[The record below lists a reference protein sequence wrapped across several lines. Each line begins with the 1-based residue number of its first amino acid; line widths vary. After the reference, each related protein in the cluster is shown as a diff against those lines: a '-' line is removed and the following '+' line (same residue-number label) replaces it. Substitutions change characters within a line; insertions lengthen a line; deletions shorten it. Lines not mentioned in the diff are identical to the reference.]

1 MGNIRNFLTQ
11 INVRDLIK
19 IFNIQIALAIFL
31 IFILFR
37 KLFSQILL
45 KIVFALTK
53 NKGKIKESKVYKIL
67 NNFWIFLGLYAAI
80 RMFRLSSQVLAN
92 VNTIF
97 EVICIIFATNI
108 VNSFITKDSKW
119 FRKVIKHSQNDAVN
133 NFVCKI
139 ARGIVWVIAGY
150 VIIKELGYDLT
161 GLVAGF
167 GVGSVIIS
175 LAAQDTVKSLL
186 SGAVI
191 LTDKPF
197 DIGDFIEVGNYKGT
211 VMDITFRSTRMK
223 ANDNSIITIPNA
235 TITSEY
241 VVNWNKLK
249 SRRLEFVLNLSMDTT
264 AEKIKNILEKIK
276 FVLKNNSNVL
286 PETVQV
292 NLDEIASYS
301 SDIKI
306 FLYINETDYI
316 RFLNIKEKIYCDILE
331 LVEKENID
339 LAYPT
344 QTILVKNT
352 ETENQEKSGKEN
364 L

>member
-1 MGNIRNFLTQ
+1 MDRIHAFLSQ

-31 IFILFR
+31 VFLIFR
-37 KLFSQILL
+37 GLFSQIIL
-45 KIVFALTK
+45 KIVFWLTK
-53 NKGKIKESKVYKIL
+53 NKGKVKDSKLYKIL
-67 NNFWIFLGLYAAI
+67 NNFFIFLGLYLAV
-80 RMFRLSSQVLAN
+80 RMFKLNEQALAN

-97 EVICIIFATNI
+97 EVICIVFVTNGI
-108 VNSFITKDSKW
+108 NSFISKDSKW
-119 FRKVIKHSQNDAVN
+119 FRKYINHSKNDAVN
-133 NFVCKI
+133 NFICKI
-139 ARGIVWVIAGY
+139 ARGIVWIISGY
-150 VIIKELGYDLT
+150 IIIKELGYDLT

-197 DIGDFIEVGNYKGT
+197 DIGDYIEIGNYKGT
-211 VMDITFRSTRMK
+211 VIDITFRSTRIK
-223 ANDNSIITIPNA
+223 AIDNSIITIPNS

-249 SRRLEFVLNLSMDTT
+249 SRRLDFVLNLSMDTT
-264 AEKIKNILEKIK
+264 SEKIKNVVEKIK
-276 FVLKNNSNVL
+276 LVLKNNENVL

-292 NLDEIASYS
+292 NLAEIASYS

-306 FLYINETDYI
+306 FLYVNETDYI
-316 RFLNIKEKIYCDILE
+316 KFLNIKEKIYCDILE
-331 LVEKENID
+331 LVERENID

-344 QTILVKNT
+344 QTVYVKNT
-352 ETENQEKSGKEN
+352 EPEQKSETT
-364 L
+364 

>member
-1 MGNIRNFLTQ
+1 MDRIHAFLSQ

-31 IFILFR
+31 VFLIFR
-37 KLFSQILL
+37 GLFSQIIL
-45 KIVFALTK
+45 KIVFWLTK
-53 NKGKIKESKVYKIL
+53 NKGKVKDSKLYKIL
-67 NNFWIFLGLYAAI
+67 NNFFIFLGLYLAV
-80 RMFRLSSQVLAN
+80 RMFKLSEQALAN

-97 EVICIIFATNI
+97 EIICIVFVTNSI
-108 VNSFITKDSKW
+108 NSFISKDSKW
-119 FRKVIKHSQNDAVN
+119 FRKYINHSKNDAVN
-133 NFVCKI
+133 NFICKI
-139 ARGIVWVIAGY
+139 TRGIVWIISGY
-150 VIIKELGYDLT
+150 IIIKELGYDLT

-197 DIGDFIEVGNYKGT
+197 DIGDYIEIGNYKGT
-211 VMDITFRSTRMK
+211 VIDITFRSTRIK
-223 ANDNSIITIPNA
+223 AIDNSIITIPNS

-249 SRRLEFVLNLSMDTT
+249 SRRLDFVLNLSMDTT
-264 AEKIKNILEKIK
+264 SEKIKNVVEKIK
-276 FVLKNNSNVL
+276 LVLKNNENVL

-292 NLDEIASYS
+292 NLDAIASYS

-306 FLYINETDYI
+306 FLYVNETDYI
-316 RFLNIKEKIYCDILE
+316 KFLNIKEKIYCDILE
-331 LVEKENID
+331 LVERENID

-344 QTILVKNT
+344 QTVYVKNT
-352 ETENQEKSGKEN
+352 EPEQKSETT
-364 L
+364 